1 VTGRDPAPDGEWDVD
16 DFPAPPRSR
25 RDAPSQKILAVE
37 NSASAQR
44 LMQAVL
50 LKLGVALPDLRLAS
64 SSSEAMQLFTS
75 WRPDVVFIDL
85 DLGSAYPRPAE
96 TGTNGKDVDGDELA
110 RQLLSRNPR
119 LNVVVVTA
127 YDRDHPRVKAI
138 LADGAR
144 DVIMKPLRAQRIQEA
159 LTLCA
164 TPRVPP
170 APVPAG
176 ARAPVNGGATARA
189 PRAPAKR

>member
-1 VTGRDPAPDGEWDVD
+1 VSSRDPAPDREFDID

-25 RDAPSQKILAVE
+25 RDAPNLKILAVE

-50 LKLGVALPDLRLAS
+50 LKLGVGLPDLRLAG

-75 WRPDVVFIDL
+75 WRPDVVFVDL
-85 DLGSAYPRPAE
+85 DLGSSFPRTANP
-96 TGTNGKDVDGDELA
+96 GTNGKDVDGDDLA

-159 LTLCA
+159 LALCA

-170 APVPAG
+170 PPASTAAPASGGAP
-176 ARAPVNGGATARA
+176 ARATRSPS
-189 PRAPAKR
+189 KR